1 MPPSTRPSREEVD
14 GYLPDRLGREHGLAH
29 YGEDGLLTHHFL
41 VPPSPPILCSDGGKE
56 GGHCWGLWR
65 SDHQHAWGA
74 YPDPPSPPP
83 PPPPLPPGG
92 DATRAWQ
99 CQLTASAPHRSAPT
113 RPPSNPR
120 PSSHPL
126 PLPPPSLFGPGAK
139 LAQVRDQALHGRRA
153 RLDPLGHLDARAQD
167 RGRKARRHTR
177 QPHRAPA
184 QRHRHL
190 VQVCACMPRP
200 HMAHARL
207 RSTAD

>member
-99 CQLTASAPHRSAPT
+99 CQLTASAPHRSASLTQLQPT
-113 RPPSNPR
+113 TLL
-120 PSSHPL
+120 SHPL
-126 PLPPPSLFGPGAK
+126 PPSSPSPLPRYSA
-139 LAQVRDQALHGRRA
+139 LAQTRA
-153 RLDPLGHLDARAQD
+153 G
-167 RGRKARRHTR
+167 T
-177 QPHRAPA
+177 
-184 QRHRHL
+184 
-190 VQVCACMPRP
+190 
-200 HMAHARL
+200 
-207 RSTAD
+207 